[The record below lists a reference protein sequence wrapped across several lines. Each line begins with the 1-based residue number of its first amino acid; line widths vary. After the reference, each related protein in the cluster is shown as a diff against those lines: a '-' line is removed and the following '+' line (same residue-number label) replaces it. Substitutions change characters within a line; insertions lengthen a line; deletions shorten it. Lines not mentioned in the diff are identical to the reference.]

1 MTVELV
7 VIGGSWGG
15 FEALCELLSALS
27 ARASVPFVAALHR
40 SHRTNDGTLERML
53 AERLQLD
60 VVKVEDK
67 TPLRRGCV
75 HLAPADYHLLI
86 EDGSLALST
95 DELVHY
101 SRPSI
106 DVLFESAADEY
117 ESGVLG
123 IILTG
128 ANDDGAAGIRRIKAN
143 GGLTM
148 AQDPATATKPQM
160 PQAAI
165 DTGDVDFV
173 GSVPS
178 LADKLAELIDIEV
191 RP

>member
-15 FEALCELLSALS
+15 FDALCELLSTLPKHT
-27 ARASVPFVAALHR
+27 SVPFVVALHR
-40 SHRTNDGTLERML
+40 SPRSNDGRLERML
-53 AERLQLD
+53 AEAVQLD
-60 VVKVEDK
+60 VVTVEDK
-67 TPLRRGCV
+67 TQLEPGCV

-95 DELVHY
+95 EALVQY

-106 DVLFESAADEY
+106 DVLFDSAAEEY
-117 ESGVLG
+117 AAGVVG

-128 ANDDGAAGIRRIKAN
+128 ANSDGAAGIKAIKAR
-143 GGLTM
+143 GGSTM
-148 AQDPATATKPQM
+148 AQDPSTAVKPTM

-165 DTGDVDFV
+165 NTGQVDFV
-173 GSVPS
+173 APIPQIARR
-178 LADKLAELIDIEV
+178 LAGLLGLEV
-191 RP
+191 RS

>member
-15 FEALCELLSALS
+15 FDALCALLSPLPAHS
-27 ARASVPFVAALHR
+27 EVPFVVALHR
-40 SHRTNDGTLERML
+40 SAKTQDGTLEHML
-53 AERLQLD
+53 ADCVGLE
-60 VVKVEDK
+60 VVTVEDK
-67 TPLRRGCV
+67 TPLRPGCV

-95 DELVHY
+95 DALVQY

-106 DVLFESAADEY
+106 DVLFDSAAEEY
-117 ESGVLG
+117 AAGVVG
-123 IILTG
+123 ILLTG
-128 ANDDGAAGIRRIKAN
+128 ANSDGAAGISRIKLR

-148 AQDPATATKPQM
+148 AQDPASATKSAM

-165 DTGDVDFV
+165 DTGHVDWV
-173 GSVPS
+173 GPVPM
-178 LADKLAELIDIEV
+178 LARRLATLIGVEV
-191 RP
+191 TR